1 MFSTLL
7 NNLAL
12 ISVLV
17 IMYLASM
24 LTNTVLG
31 LYNNISNIRESFSKE
46 KLISGL
52 VKGGITLIG
61 ALAIASIISLLP
73 DVLLAFGIQSEGNI
87 LESISVAAMGGVIA
101 SSKWPEQILF
111 FKLISLLRIS
121 NLKFMGKIAQ
131 DFYFSQG
138 DP

>member
-12 ISVLV
+12 ISILV

-101 SSKWPEQILF
+101 SAVVRYMGDAIK
-111 FKLISLLRIS
+111 KLYEIIGARI
-121 NLKFMGKIAQ
+121 NDETEREDG
-131 DFYFSQG
+131 
-138 DP
+138 

>member
-12 ISVLV
+12 ISILV

-31 LYNNISNIRESFSKE
+31 LYNNISNIRENFSKT

-73 DVLLAFGIQSEGNI
+73 DVLFAFGIQSEGNI

-101 SSKWPEQILF
+101 SAVVRYMGDAIK
-111 FKLISLLRIS
+111 KLYEIIVARMSDKTERED
-121 NLKFMGKIAQ
+121 G
-131 DFYFSQG
+131 
-138 DP
+138 

>member
-101 SSKWPEQILF
+101 SAVVRYMGDAIK
-111 FKLISLLRIS
+111 KLYEIIGARM
-121 NLKFMGKIAQ
+121 NDETEREDG
-131 DFYFSQG
+131 
-138 DP
+138 

>member
-12 ISVLV
+12 ISILV

-101 SSKWPEQILF
+101 SAVVRYMGDAIK
-111 FKLISLLRIS
+111 KLYEIIGARM
-121 NLKFMGKIAQ
+121 NNETEREDG
-131 DFYFSQG
+131 
-138 DP
+138 

>member
-12 ISVLV
+12 ISILI

-31 LYNNISNIRESFSKE
+31 LYNNISNIKESFTKQ
-46 KLISGL
+46 KLFSGL
-52 VKGGITLIG
+52 IKGGITLAG
-61 ALAIASIISLLP
+61 ALAIAAIISLLP
-73 DVLLAFGIQSEGNI
+73 DVLLAFGIQSESNI

-101 SSKWPEQILF
+101 SAVVRYMSDAIKKLYEILGM
-111 FKLISLLRIS
+111 RM
-121 NLKFMGKIAQ
+121 NDETEREDG
-131 DFYFSQG
+131 
-138 DP
+138 

>member
-12 ISVLV
+12 VSILV

-101 SSKWPEQILF
+101 SAVVRYMGDAIK
-111 FKLISLLRIS
+111 KLYEIIGARM
-121 NLKFMGKIAQ
+121 NDETEREDG
-131 DFYFSQG
+131 
-138 DP
+138 

>member
-24 LTNTVLG
+24 LTNTILG

-101 SSKWPEQILF
+101 SAVVRYMGDAIK
-111 FKLISLLRIS
+111 KLYEIIGARM
-121 NLKFMGKIAQ
+121 NDETEREDG
-131 DFYFSQG
+131 
-138 DP
+138 

>member
-12 ISVLV
+12 ISILV

-31 LYNNISNIRESFSKE
+31 LYNNISNIRENFSKT

-101 SSKWPEQILF
+101 SAVVRYMSDAIKKLYEILGM
-111 FKLISLLRIS
+111 RM
-121 NLKFMGKIAQ
+121 NDETEREDG
-131 DFYFSQG
+131 
-138 DP
+138 

>member
-12 ISVLV
+12 ISILI

-31 LYNNISNIRESFSKE
+31 LYNNISNMKESFSKQ
-46 KLISGL
+46 KLFSGL
-52 VKGGITLIG
+52 IKGGITLAG
-61 ALAIASIISLLP
+61 ALAIAASISLLP
-73 DVLLAFGIQSEGNI
+73 DVLLAFGIQSESNI

-101 SSKWPEQILF
+101 SAVVRYMSDAIKKLYEILGM
-111 FKLISLLRIS
+111 RM
-121 NLKFMGKIAQ
+121 NDETEREDG
-131 DFYFSQG
+131 
-138 DP
+138 

>member
-12 ISVLV
+12 VSILI

-73 DVLLAFGIQSEGNI
+73 DVMLAFGIQSEGNI
-87 LESISVAAMGGVIA
+87 FESISIAAMGGVIA
-101 SSKWPEQILF
+101 SAVVRYMGDAIK
-111 FKLISLLRIS
+111 KLYEIIGARM
-121 NLKFMGKIAQ
+121 NNETEREDG
-131 DFYFSQG
+131 
-138 DP
+138 

>member
-12 ISVLV
+12 ISILI

-31 LYNNISNIRESFSKE
+31 LYNNISNIKESFSKQ
-46 KLISGL
+46 KLFSGL
-52 VKGGITLIG
+52 IKGGITLAG
-61 ALAIASIISLLP
+61 ALAIAAIISLLP
-73 DVLLAFGIQSEGNI
+73 DVLLAFGIQSENNI

-101 SSKWPEQILF
+101 SAVVRYMSDAIRKLYEILGM
-111 FKLISLLRIS
+111 KMNDETERED
-121 NLKFMGKIAQ
+121 G
-131 DFYFSQG
+131 
-138 DP
+138 

>member
-12 ISVLV
+12 VSILV

-101 SSKWPEQILF
+101 SAVVRYMGDAIK
-111 FKLISLLRIS
+111 KLYEIIGARM
-121 NLKFMGKIAQ
+121 NNETEREDG
-131 DFYFSQG
+131 
-138 DP
+138 

>member
-12 ISVLV
+12 ISILV

-73 DVLLAFGIQSEGNI
+73 DVLLAFGIQSEDNI

-101 SSKWPEQILF
+101 SAVVRYMSDAIK
-111 FKLISLLRIS
+111 KLYEIIGARM
-121 NLKFMGKIAQ
+121 NNETEREDG
-131 DFYFSQG
+131 
-138 DP
+138 

>member
-12 ISVLV
+12 VSILV

-101 SSKWPEQILF
+101 SAVVRYMGDAIK
-111 FKLISLLRIS
+111 KLYEIIGVRM
-121 NLKFMGKIAQ
+121 NNETEREDA
-131 DFYFSQG
+131 
-138 DP
+138 

>member
-12 ISVLV
+12 ISILI

-31 LYNNISNIRESFSKE
+31 LYNNISNIKESFSKQ
-46 KLISGL
+46 KLFSGL
-52 VKGGITLIG
+52 IKGGITLAG
-61 ALAIASIISLLP
+61 ALAIAAIISLLP
-73 DVLLAFGIQSEGNI
+73 DVLLAFGIQSESNI

-101 SSKWPEQILF
+101 SAVVRYMSDAIKKLYEILGM
-111 FKLISLLRIS
+111 RM
-121 NLKFMGKIAQ
+121 NDETEREDG
-131 DFYFSQG
+131 
-138 DP
+138 

>member
-24 LTNTVLG
+24 LTNTILG

-52 VKGGITLIG
+52 IKGGITLIG

-101 SSKWPEQILF
+101 SAVVRYMGDAIK
-111 FKLISLLRIS
+111 KLYEIIGVRM
-121 NLKFMGKIAQ
+121 NDETEREDG
-131 DFYFSQG
+131 
-138 DP
+138 

>member
-12 ISVLV
+12 ISILI

-31 LYNNISNIRESFSKE
+31 LYNNISNIKESFSKQ
-46 KLISGL
+46 KLFSGL
-52 VKGGITLIG
+52 IKGGITLAG
-61 ALAIASIISLLP
+61 ALAIAAIISLLP
-73 DVLLAFGIQSEGNI
+73 DVLLAFGIQSESNI

-101 SSKWPEQILF
+101 SAVVRYMSDVIKKLYEILGM
-111 FKLISLLRIS
+111 RM
-121 NLKFMGKIAQ
+121 NDETEREDG
-131 DFYFSQG
+131 
-138 DP
+138 

>member
-12 ISVLV
+12 ISILV

-73 DVLLAFGIQSEGNI
+73 DVLLAFGIQSEDNI

-101 SSKWPEQILF
+101 SAVVRYMGDAIK
-111 FKLISLLRIS
+111 KLYEIIGARI
-121 NLKFMGKIAQ
+121 NNETEREDG
-131 DFYFSQG
+131 
-138 DP
+138 